1 VSSPQTTPEAGAKT
15 GGDGPGPQSGIA
27 ALLARL
33 RPREQ
38 GAAGRVRLT
47 PPVILLL
54 LAGALTLFSLV
65 RAVTGETSLTETG
78 QWSSAIGA
86 AVPIALAGLGGLWAE
101 RAGVINIGLEGMMM
115 LGMFAAGWIGWQH
128 GPWVAVLA
136 GIVGG
141 ALGGLVHAV
150 ATVTFGV
157 DHIVS
162 GVAINILALGV
173 VQFLAKLWFGAEG
186 SEAAAAG
193 GNDKQS
199 PPMDDMDPFTVPGV
213 SGWLGDIDAHDWF
226 LVSDAAGILRAATQ
240 NVSWLALLTVLLFAG
255 SYLVLWRSS
264 FGLRLRSCGENP
276 EATESLGVNVY
287 LYKYLAL
294 AVSGALAGLG
304 GAYLAVII
312 HMYLDGQT
320 GGRGYLG
327 LATMIFGNWRPGGV
341 ATGAGLFGFMDA
353 LQNRGGGNTV
363 HATLLLFALALAVLA
378 VWQYTRGRRGPALT
392 SAVVAALLA
401 AWYAATDTMPDEF
414 VSATPYLTTLLVLA
428 LFSQR
433 LRPPKAIGRPY
444 RRGEST

>member
-1 VSSPQTTPEAGAKT
+1 VTSSQTTPAKDDAKR
-15 GGDGPGPQSGIA
+15 GGG
-27 ALLARL
+27 LLSAL
-33 RPREQ
+33 RPR
-38 GAAGRVRLT
+38 GSGGGSAARPRLT
-47 PPVILLL
+47 TPVVLLL
-54 LAGALTLFSLV
+54 IAGALLLFSFV
-65 RAVTGETSLTETG
+65 RAVTGEASLTETG
-78 QWSSAIGA
+78 QWSSAISY
-86 AVPIALAGLGGLWAE
+86 AVPIGLAGLGGLWAE

-115 LGMFAAGWIGWQH
+115 LGMFAAGWAGWQH
-128 GPWVAVLA
+128 GPEAAVLA
-136 GIVGG
+136 GVVGG
-141 ALGGLVHAV
+141 ALGGLLHAV

-186 SEAAAAG
+186 SEAAAMG

-199 PPMDDMDPFTVPGV
+199 PPMEDLEPFTVPLL
-213 SGWLGDIDAHDWF
+213 SDWLGDIDEQNWF
-226 LVSDAAGILRAATQ
+226 LVSDAAGILRAAVQ
-240 NVSWLALLTVLLFAG
+240 NVSWLSLLAVLLFVG
-255 SYLVLWRSS
+255 SYIVLWRTS

-294 AVSGALAGLG
+294 AVSGGLAGLA
-304 GAYLAVII
+304 GAYLAVLI

-353 LQNRGGGNTV
+353 LQNRGGGDTV
-363 HATLLLFALALAVLA
+363 HATLLLFALALAGWA
-378 VWQYTRGRRGPALT
+378 VWSYVRGRRGT
-392 SAVVAALLA
+392 AAAGGVLA
-401 AWYAATDTMPDEF
+401 AGLAVWYATTDTMPSEF

-433 LRPPKAIGRPY
+433 LRAPKAIGRPY

>member
-1 VSSPQTTPEAGAKT
+1 VTSPQITPAKAAPRS
-15 GGDGPGPQSGIA
+15 GG
-27 ALLARL
+27 LLSAL
-33 RPREQ
+33 RPRGD
-38 GAAGRVRLT
+38 GARPRLT
-47 PPVILLL
+47 MPVILLL
-54 LAGALTLFSLV
+54 IAGALVLFSLV
-65 RAVTGETSLTETG
+65 RAVTDEASLTETG
-78 QWSSAIGA
+78 QWSSAISY
-86 AVPIALAGLGGLWAE
+86 AVPIGLAGLGGLWAE

-115 LGMFAAGWIGWQH
+115 LGLFAAGWMGWQH
-128 GPWVAVLA
+128 GPWAAVVA
-136 GIVGG
+136 GIIGG

-186 SEAAAAG
+186 SEAAAHG

-199 PPMDDMDPFTVPGV
+199 PPMEDLDPFTVPGV
-213 SGWLGDIDAHDWF
+213 SDWLGDLDEQNWF
-226 LVSDAAGILRAATQ
+226 LLSDTAGILRAAVQ
-240 NVSWLALLTVLLFAG
+240 NVSWLSLLAVVLFVG
-255 SYLVLWRSS
+255 SYRVLWHTS

-294 AVSGALAGLG
+294 TISGALAGLA
-304 GAYLAVII
+304 GAYLAVLI

-353 LQNRGGGNTV
+353 LQNRGGGDTV
-363 HATLLLFALALAVLA
+363 HATLLLFAIALAAWAAWAYV
-378 VWQYTRGRRGPALT
+378 RGRRATAAAGGVL
-392 SAVVAALLA
+392 AALLA
-401 AWYAATDTMPDEF
+401 VWYATTDTMPSEF

-428 LFSQR
+428 LFAQR
-433 LRPPKAIGRPY
+433 LRMPRANGRPY